1 MPKIVDPQA
10 RRRAVAEAVLRV
22 VRREGVEGASLR
34 NVAEEA
40 GLAIGSVRH
49 YFSNHDEVMI
59 FAMAE
64 LGARIEYRVAG
75 HAERLLDPD
84 AAGERRTRAEELLA
98 EFLPLDDERRE
109 EGMLWQAFTTAART
123 RPELRPHAVE
133 LESGMR
139 ALLTRMLRGG
149 QEAGSLPDGLDLELE
164 TLRLSA
170 LLDGLTLQATLEP
183 ERVTPELLRNVLRRH
198 VESLRHE
205 RPPGTARQ
213 GECARQSE

>member
-1 MPKIVDPQA
+1 MCHNRKMPKIVDPQA

-22 VRREGVEGASLR
+22 VRREGVAGASLR

-40 GLAIGSVRH
+40 GLAVGSVRH
-49 YFSNHDEVMI
+49 YFSDHDEVMI
-59 FAMAE
+59 FAMTE
-64 LGARIEYRVAG
+64 LSARIEYRVTG
-75 HAERLLDPD
+75 HVERLLDPA

-139 ALLTRMLRGG
+139 ALLARMLRGG
-149 QEAGSLPDGLDLELE
+149 QEAGSLPDDLDLELE

-170 LLDGLTLQATLEP
+170 LLDGLTLQASLEP
-183 ERVTPELLRNVLRRH
+183 ERVTPELLRDVLRRH
-198 VESLRHE
+198 VESLR
-205 RPPGTARQ
+205 RQ
-213 GECARQSE
+213 